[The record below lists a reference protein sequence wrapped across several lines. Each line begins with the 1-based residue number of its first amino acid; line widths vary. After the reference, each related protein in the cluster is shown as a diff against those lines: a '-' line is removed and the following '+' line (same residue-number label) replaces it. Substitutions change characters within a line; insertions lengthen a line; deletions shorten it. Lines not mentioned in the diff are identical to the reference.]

1 MRACV
6 RFVVIDR
13 HVLRRTVLS
22 DMRSWTGSDGSYRG
36 LRGYGCVVLEL
47 ASRRASS
54 DLSLYLSAASNL
66 RCIRAITVVCTRLS
80 GRCMRREWDWE
91 VLVELEVSPLF
102 MFLKKR
108 LETAK
113 NSAARSPVARVAGAE
128 PPAD

>member
-1 MRACV
+1 MDRERWQLSGAARV
-6 RFVVIDR
+6 RLCGVGARLEASVF
-13 HVLRRTVLS
+13 
-22 DMRSWTGSDGSYRG
+22 G
-36 LRGYGCVVLEL
+36 LVSLPVGRFEPAMHTCYN
-47 ASRRASS
+47 R
-54 DLSLYLSAASNL
+54 SLY
-66 RCIRAITVVCTRLS
+66 RFS